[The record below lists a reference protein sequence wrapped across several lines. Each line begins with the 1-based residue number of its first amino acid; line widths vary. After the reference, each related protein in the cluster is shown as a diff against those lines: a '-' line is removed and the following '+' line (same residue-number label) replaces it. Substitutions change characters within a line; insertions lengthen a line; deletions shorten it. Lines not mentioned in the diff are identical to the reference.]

1 MKINWK
7 ARLKNPY
14 FWIGLVGVI
23 LTAIGANPETL
34 TSWGILA
41 GKFCEVLENPFLL
54 GTTCLAVLGV
64 LIDTS
69 TQGFADASEKFEN
82 EKKQKEKGE

>member
-7 ARLKNPY
+7 ARIRNPY

-23 LTAIGANPETL
+23 LTATGVKPETF

-41 GKFCEVLENPFLL
+41 REVLGILQNPFLL
-54 GTTCLAVLGV
+54 GTVCLAVLGV
-64 LIDTS
+64 LTDTS
-69 TQGFADASEKFEN
+69 TEGFSDAAEKQKKQ
-82 EKKQKEKGE
+82 KKQKEKGE